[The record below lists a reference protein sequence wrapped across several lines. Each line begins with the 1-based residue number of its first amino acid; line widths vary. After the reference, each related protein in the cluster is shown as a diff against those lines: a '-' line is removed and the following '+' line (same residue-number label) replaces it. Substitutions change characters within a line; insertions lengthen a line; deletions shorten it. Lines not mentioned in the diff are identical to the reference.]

1 VKCPAPAG
9 HFSFVRNGPLREGVG
24 DSTGSSRF
32 LLSRTLSVSDDLY
45 RQLLNR
51 ASVKGVRGWLT
62 PTRQPQAAL
71 AARQLIPIK
80 GASPLDGSATRG
92 QSVSQHV

>member
-51 ASVKGVRGWLT
+51 ASVKGGARLAH
-62 PTRQPQAAL
+62 PDPPAAG
-71 AARQLIPIK
+71 
-80 GASPLDGSATRG
+80 GAGRPATYPHQRRVT
-92 QSVSQHV
+92 S